1 MSTPCENLKRE
12 AAVIAEK
19 TGVYIPPHRLAELMK
34 AAQKITDVLQK
45 NVYFVNYEESQFV
58 LRVVMRA
65 IEEAQGGYKNE
76 ETT

>member
-1 MSTPCENLKRE
+1 MSTPAANLKRE
-12 AAVIAEK
+12 AEIVSER
-19 TGVYIPPHRLAELMK
+19 TGFYITPYRMAELMK
-34 AAQKITDVLQK
+34 AAQKIVDVLQK

-65 IEEAQGGYKNE
+65 IEEAQGGKQHE